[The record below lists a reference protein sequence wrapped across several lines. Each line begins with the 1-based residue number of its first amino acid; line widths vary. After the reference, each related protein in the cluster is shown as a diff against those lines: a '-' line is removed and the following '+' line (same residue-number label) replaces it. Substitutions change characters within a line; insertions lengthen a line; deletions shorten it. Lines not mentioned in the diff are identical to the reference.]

1 VEYHYLEIKKYMNML
16 LFDNQHDDENMKNM
30 KSFLDEMLR
39 QIEM

>member
-30 KSFLDEMLR
+30 KSFLDKILR
-39 QIEM
+39 ATDL